1 MGINSFLLYTLK
13 FVVVLLLQVLL
24 FNNIDYFG
32 FISPYIYLLFFL
44 DLPVNFKTSQAM
56 LLGFLMGFLVDVF
69 GNTMGVH
76 TFACVLLCFVRN
88 TWINL
93 LFSSL
98 NAQQT
103 ELTLARIGWWD
114 YFKYAAGLVLLHHTA
129 LFLLESL
136 SLVALGYTFLR
147 IFANTAITL
156 LLVLFYEYFRSK

>member
-1 MGINSFLLYTLK
+1 MIWCALK
-13 FVVVLLLQVLL
+13 FVTVLLLQVLL

-32 FISPYIYLLFFL
+32 FISPYIYVLFFL
-44 DLPVNFKTSQAM
+44 DLPVNYKTAYAM

-103 ELTLARIGWWD
+103 ELTLARVGWIDYLKYIG
-114 YFKYAAGLVLLHHTA
+114 GLILLHHTT
-129 LFLLESL
+129 LFLLETL
-136 SLVALGYTFLR
+136 SFVAFWHTLLR
-147 IFANTAITL
+147 ILANTVVTV